1 MDPSLAIGWEAW
13 LTLALVVLCFALFA
27 FTRVSPDLVTSA
39 ALTLLLVAG
48 VLTTEE
54 ALQGFAN
61 EGMLTVGVLYV
72 VVSGLTET
80 GAVGWIGQGLLGRP
94 RGETRARLRLMAPAA
109 GLSAFLNNTPVVAI
123 FIPAVQDWAKRN
135 RLELSR
141 LLIPLSYATI
151 AGGLLTLIG
160 TSTNLVVN
168 GLYRERLGG
177 PGLSFFEP
185 AWVGIPITLTVLLYL
200 LTVGHWLLPRRQ
212 SAAASYEDTREY
224 TAEMLVEPG
233 SPLIGKSIEAAG
245 LRQLPGL
252 FLIEIERDDR
262 VLPAVSSDEVLR
274 ANDRLVFAG
283 ILDSV
288 MDLQKQRGLVPATNQ
303 VFKLDTP
310 RPGRC
315 FVEAVLSDKCPLI
328 GLNAREGRFRNRYD
342 AVIIAIARNGQRVDR
357 KIGDIEL
364 RPGDTL
370 LLETR
375 PTFVEQQKNSRDFLL
390 VSLIG
395 DHHPPHHER
404 APLAIGITA
413 AMVAVVTLGWLS
425 MLKAALL
432 AAGLMILTRCTTGR
446 TARRAPDWQVLVV
459 IATSFGIGAAL
470 EKTGAASLVAG
481 WLIGLAGGDPWGT
494 LALVFVAASLLTS
507 VATNNVAAV
516 LVFPIAV
523 QAANAIGVSPLPYL
537 ITLMVAASAAF
548 ATPIGYQTNLMVFN
562 VGGYRFSDF
571 LRIGAPLTLLVG
583 LVTILVVPLV
593 WRF

>member
-1 MDPSLAIGWEAW
+1 
-13 LTLALVVLCFALFA
+13 
-27 FTRVSPDLVTSA
+27 
-39 ALTLLLVAG
+39 
-48 VLTTEE
+48 
-54 ALQGFAN
+54 
-61 EGMLTVGVLYV
+61 
-72 VVSGLTET
+72 
-80 GAVGWIGQGLLGRP
+80 
-94 RGETRARLRLMAPAA
+94 ETRARLRLMAPAA

-135 RLELSR
+135 GLELSR

-185 AWVGIPITLTVLLYL
+185 AWVGIPITLMVLLYL

-233 SPLIGKSIEAAG
+233 SPLIGKSIEGAG

-262 VLPAVSSDEVLR
+262 VMPAVSSDEVLR

-328 GLNAREGRFRNRYD
+328 GLNVREGRFRNRYD
-342 AVIIAIARNGQRVDR
+342 AVIIAIARHGQRVDR

-390 VSLIG
+390 VSRIG

-494 LALVFVAASLLTS
+494 LALVFVAASLLTA

-537 ITLMVAASAAF
+537 VTLMVAASAAF

>member
-1 MDPSLAIGWEAW
+1 LDPSLAIGWEAW
-13 LTLALVVLCFALFA
+13 LTLALVALCFALFA
-27 FTRVSPDLVTSA
+27 FTRVSPDLVTSG

-135 RLELSR
+135 GLELSR

-185 AWVGIPITLTVLLYL
+185 AWVGIPITLMVLLYL

-233 SPLIGKSIEAAG
+233 SPLIGKSIEGAG

-328 GLNAREGRFRNRYD
+328 GLNVREGRFRNRYD
-342 AVIIAIARNGQRVDR
+342 AVIIAIARHGQRVDR

-390 VSLIG
+390 VSRIG

-494 LALVFVAASLLTS
+494 LALVFVAASLLTA

-537 ITLMVAASAAF
+537 VTLMVAASAAF

>member
-1 MDPSLAIGWEAW
+1 MGWEGW
-13 LTLALVVLCFALFA
+13 FSLGLVVLCFLLFG
-27 FTRVSPDLVTSA
+27 FTRIAPDLVTSA
-39 ALTLLLVAG
+39 ALTLLLVTG
-48 VLTTEE
+48 ILTTDE
-54 ALQGFAN
+54 ALHGFAN
-61 EGMLTVGVLYV
+61 EGMLTVGVLYIV
-72 VVSGLTET
+72 VTGLTET
-80 GAVGWIGQGLLGRP
+80 GAVGWLGQGLLGRP
-94 RGETRARLRLMAPAA
+94 RGETEARLRLMAPVAA
-109 GLSAFLNNTPVVAI
+109 LSAFLNNTPVVAI

-135 RLELSR
+135 RLALSR

-151 AGGLLTLIG
+151 AGGAMTLIG

-168 GLYRERLGG
+168 GLYREQLGG
-177 PGLSFFEP
+177 PGFAFFEP
-185 AWVGIPITLTVLLYL
+185 AWVGIPVTLVVLLYL
-200 LTVGHWLLPRRQ
+200 VTAGHWLLPRRRD
-212 SAAASYEDTREY
+212 ATASYEDTREY
-224 TAEMLVEPG
+224 TAEMLVPPG

-252 FLIEIERDDR
+252 FLIEIERDEQ
-262 VLPAVSSDEVLR
+262 VLPAVSADEVLK

-288 MDLQKQRGLVPATNQ
+288 MDLQKTRGLVPATNQ

-328 GLNAREGRFRNRYD
+328 GMNVREGRFRNRYD
-342 AVIIAIARNGQRVDR
+342 AVIIAIARNGRRVDR

-364 RPGDTL
+364 LPGDTL
-370 LLETR
+370 LLESR
-375 PTFVEQQKNSRDFLL
+375 PSFEEQQRNSRDFLL
-390 VSLIG
+390 VSRIG
-395 DHHPPHHER
+395 EHHPPHHER
-404 APLAIGITA
+404 APLAIAITA

-425 MLKAALL
+425 MLEAALL
-432 AAGLMILTRCTTGR
+432 AAGLMILTGCTTGR

-470 EKTGAASLVAG
+470 EKTGAAALVAG
-481 WLIGLAGGDPWGT
+481 GLIGLAQGDPWWT
-494 LALVFVAASLLTS
+494 LALIFVAASLLTS
-507 VATNNVAAV
+507 IATNNVAAV
-516 LVFPIAV
+516 LVFPIAI
-523 QAANAIGVSPLPYL
+523 QAAAAIGVSPLPFL

-571 LRIGAPLTLLVG
+571 LRIGIPLTVLVG
-583 LVTILVVPLV
+583 LVTVLVVPLV

>member
-1 MDPSLAIGWEAW
+1 M
-13 LTLALVVLCFALFA
+13 V
-27 FTRVSPDLVTSA
+27 
-39 ALTLLLVAG
+39 
-48 VLTTEE
+48 
-54 ALQGFAN
+54 
-61 EGMLTVGVLYV
+61 
-72 VVSGLTET
+72 
-80 GAVGWIGQGLLGRP
+80 
-94 RGETRARLRLMAPAA
+94 PAA

-123 FIPAVQDWAKRN
+123 FIPALQDWAKRN

-151 AGGLLTLIG
+151 AGGLVTLIG

-177 PGLSFFEP
+177 PGFSFFEP
-185 AWVGIPITLTVLLYL
+185 AWVGIPLTLVVLLYL
-200 LTVGHWLLPRRQ
+200 VTAGHWLLPRRK
-212 SAAASYEDTREY
+212 SATASYEDTRQY
-224 TAEMLVEPG
+224 TAEMLVAPG
-233 SPLIGKSIEAAG
+233 SPLIGRSIEGAG

-252 FLIEIERDDR
+252 FLIEIEREDQ
-262 VLPAVSSDEVLR
+262 VLPAVSAEEVLR

-288 MDLQKQRGLVPATNQ
+288 MDLQKTRGLIPATNQ

-328 GLNAREGRFRNRYD
+328 GLNVREGRFRNRYD
-342 AVIIAIARNGQRVDR
+342 AVIIAIARNGQRVNR
-357 KIGDIEL
+357 KIGDVEL
-364 RPGDTL
+364 LPGDTL

-375 PTFVEQQKNSRDFLL
+375 PSFAEQHKNARDFLL
-390 VSLIG
+390 VSRIG

-413 AMVAVVTLGWLS
+413 AMVAVVSLGWLS
-425 MLKAALL
+425 MLEAALL

-459 IATSFGIGAAL
+459 IATSFGIGVAL

-481 WLIGLAGGDPWGT
+481 WLIGLAGGDPLGT
-494 LALVFVAASLLTS
+494 LALVFVAASLLTA

-516 LVFPIAV
+516 LVFPVAIET
-523 QAANAIGVSPLPYL
+523 AAAIGVSPLPFL

-562 VGGYRFSDF
+562 VGGYHFSDF
-571 LRIGAPLTLLVG
+571 LRVGAPLTLLVG
-583 LVTILVVPLV
+583 LVTVLIVPLV

>member
-1 MDPSLAIGWEAW
+1 LDPSLAIGWEAW

-39 ALTLLLVAG
+39 ALTLLLVSG
-48 VLTTEE
+48 VLTTGE

-168 GLYRERLGG
+168 GLYRERIGG
-177 PGLSFFEP
+177 PGFSFFEP

-200 LTVGHWLLPRRQ
+200 VTLGHWLLPRRQ
-212 SAAASYEDTREY
+212 SAAASYEDTRQY

-233 SPLIGKSIEAAG
+233 SPLIGRSIEAAG

-262 VLPAVSSDEVLR
+262 VLPAVSADEVLR

-328 GLNAREGRFRNRYD
+328 GLNVREGRFRNRYD

-571 LRIGAPLTLLVG
+571 LRVGAPLTLLVG
-583 LVTILVVPLV
+583 LVTVLVVPLV

>member
-1 MDPSLAIGWEAW
+1 MIGWEAW
-13 LTLALVVLCFALFA
+13 LTLAVVVLCFALFA
-27 FTRVSPDLVTSA
+27 FTRVSPDLVTSG

-94 RGETRARLRLMAPAA
+94 RGEAWARLRLMAPAA
-109 GLSAFLNNTPVVAI
+109 ALSAFLNNTPVVAI

-135 RLELSR
+135 RLALSR

-151 AGGLLTLIG
+151 AGGLMTLIG

-177 PGLSFFEP
+177 PGFSFFEP
-185 AWVGIPITLTVLLYL
+185 AWVGIPITLTVVLYL
-200 LTVGHWLLPRRQ
+200 VTVGHWLLPRRK

-233 SPLIGKSIEAAG
+233 SPLIGKSIEGAG

-252 FLIEIERDDR
+252 FLIEIERDEQ
-262 VLPAVSSDEVLR
+262 VLPAVSADEVLR

-328 GLNAREGRFRNRYD
+328 GKNVREGRFRNRYD

-357 KIGDIEL
+357 KIGDVAL

-375 PTFVEQQKNSRDFLL
+375 PTFVAQQKNSRDFLL
-390 VSLIG
+390 VSRIG

-413 AMVAVVTLGWLS
+413 AMVAVVSLGWLS
-425 MLKAALL
+425 MLEAALL

-494 LALVFVAASLLTS
+494 LALVFVAASLLTA

-537 ITLMVAASAAF
+537 VTLMVAASAAF

-583 LVTILVVPLV
+583 LVTVLVVPLV